1 MMVNTKA
8 AVTTAGMFFE
18 IFSITFSYDIID
30 QIQTQSKTG
39 GFL

>member
-8 AVTTAGMFFE
+8 ASTTAGMFLN
-18 IFSITFSYDIID
+18 FSIAFSYDIID

-39 GFL
+39 GFV